1 MIAELAL
8 VGGLSAIGLTVADH
22 ENLFQQNPTKLWW
35 WERPPFKAAPPAA
48 RISQQA
54 IQVQRVSP
62 AQELR
67 EAREGVIFADQM
79 LNYVSKKF
87 PSLAVSSKYSIGQ
100 PSQPQQYTLPYQPK
114 TYP

>member
-1 MIAELAL
+1 MIAELA
-8 VGGLSAIGLTVADH
+8 AIGVVAGVGFTVIDH
-22 ENLFQQNPTKLWW
+22 ENLLGNNPLKKFW
-35 WERPPFKAAPPAA
+35 WERPPFAPETPAA
-48 RISQQA
+48 RIQA

-79 LNYVSKKF
+79 LNSVSRKY
-87 PSLAVSSKYSIGQ
+87 PGLAVQSKYAMTA
-100 PSQPQQYTLPYQPK
+100 QPQQYTLPYQPK